1 MDEAAAARAREVPL
15 DFPRE
20 WIEFTDPA
28 DDQHV
33 VRADLTW
40 LLSRWTCVFGSACHG
55 IVAGRAQDGCCSHGA
70 FFTDADDETRTK
82 NAAAKLTPETWQH
95 YRRGFK
101 NYTEMDTIDGEKPA
115 RRTATQSAD
124 GPCVFLNDADF
135 AGGGGCALHAQALRD
150 GVHPLTY
157 KPDVCWQ
164 LPVRREQEWTK
175 RPDGTKYPAVHADRI
190 RPARLGPRRARPRL
204 VVHVLTGRARRH
216 RPDVQDVRTRADRA
230 GGPGGLRRA
239 GPALRHPAAVQAG
252 RAAPG
257 DGRRGGGPGGEEARR
272 TRRAADAARAV
283 RCHPRGTRALADGT
297 SGRPRRSGAAA
308 RVGRAVLG
316 LRRAGVADDDQH
328 ARRRRERAATA

>member
-1 MDEAAAARAREVPL
+1 MVLDDTAAARAREVDL

-55 IVAGRAQDGCCSHGA
+55 IIAGRAQEGCCSHGA
-70 FFTDADDETRTK
+70 FFTDADDENRTK
-82 NAAAKLTPETWQH
+82 AAAAKLTPETWQH

-101 NYTEMDTIDGEKPA
+101 NYTEMDTIDGSKPA
-115 RRTATQSAD
+115 RRTATQAGD

-164 LPVRREQEWTK
+164 LPVRREQDWTK
-175 RPDGTKYPAVHADRI
+175 RPDGTKYLLSTLTEFDR
-190 RPARLGPRRARPRL
+190 RGW
-204 VVHVLTGRARRH
+204 
-216 RPDVQDVRTRADRA
+216 
-230 GGPGGLRRA
+230 GPGGHDLDWWCTSSPDAHVGTEPMYKSYGPELAALIGQEAYTELSRLCDARLAA
-239 GPALRHPAAVQAG
+239 GVVAVHPAT
-252 RAAPG
+252 AAAAAAAKPKK
-257 DGRRGGGPGGEEARR
+257 RGG
-272 TRRAADAARAV
+272 
-283 RCHPRGTRALADGT
+283 
-297 SGRPRRSGAAA
+297 
-308 RVGRAVLG
+308 
-316 LRRAGVADDDQH
+316 
-328 ARRRRERAATA
+328 REPATPPQTPQGSNL